1 MWKLFQKYLSYK
13 RSFTLA
19 TESDQIILPTKA
31 KAADCHR
38 KTSKTK
44 TWFPQ
49 NYNKEKL
56 KIFKWQV

>member
-19 TESDQIILPTKA
+19 TESDQIILPAKA

-44 TWFPQ
+44 T
-49 NYNKEKL
+49 
-56 KIFKWQV
+56 